1 VVVARR
7 RTCGRKIYRRRLVRA
22 RRRRRRVLRPPLTR
36 GSFFHNCMASGLTT
50 SLSTTFSVVG
60 LPSLST
66 AYQYSLTAMSLST
79 ALSLK
84 TFGMSS
90 YFAFSLNFLYSPDIY
105 LIQESIPCGRR
116 KLVITCGRWS
126 RRWKLNRLRSLCR
139 HRNNY
144 RKRKEGKQ
152 YVENAR
158 HLLLTHTLLRS
169 TYSIPL
175 VRQHKWR
182 PFPLIP

>member
-1 VVVARR
+1 MVGLSPLSMISPSWERKLRAYPSASLLNGLSDIRVSTYARIAER
-7 RTCGRKIYRRRLVRA
+7 ASVEGISKRLVA
-22 RRRRRRVLRPPLTR
+22 AAGPRPVIAVFWSSVSGPS
-36 GSFFHNCMASGLTT
+36 GS
-50 SLSTTFSVVG
+50 
-60 LPSLST
+60 
-66 AYQYSLTAMSLST
+66 
-79 ALSLK
+79 
-84 TFGMSS
+84 SS
-90 YFAFSLNFLYSPDIY
+90 AIY

-126 RRWKLNRLRSLCR
+126 RRRKLNRLRSFRR

-144 RKRKEGKQ
+144 RKREEGKQ